1 MSVSMVAVSV
11 RLPFAVLPRWSL
23 SVMGPFLFARF
34 SLLLSLSVASI
45 LQSPTGYRGREGE
58 TERAAKK

>member
-1 MSVSMVAVSV
+1 MSVSMVAVPAAAAV
-11 RLPFAVLPRWSL
+11 LAVLPRWSL

-45 LQSPTGYRGREGE
+45 LVPEREREREREG
-58 TERAAKK
+58 RRVS